1 MSKYSYSPVD
11 SASSQIRLLTIPKD
25 VRLILGRSSFA
36 PLTGQLQNYYLPVST
51 LPRTQRLLRSSQLP
65 TFYALSY
72 VWGNSAEKREIL
84 IDGNSVPISHNLY
97 DALRAMQ
104 KDAVGD
110 VRVWA
115 DAICICQEDLVERSA
130 QILLMREIYHT
141 ATEVRIWLGPGSEN
155 GTRCLQ
161 FIKSLTGAPASVWDP
176 SETEDDAIEEATMQ
190 MLTATMGGLA
200 RGLMRTGE
208 AFNQIA
214 DIIEPPARDDKAQLL
229 LDPDQNLSLHQ
240 ESIESISKWRPSSRR
255 LAKVN
260 GEGGFSDI
268 ANLIDRIFLWSDWFS
283 RMWVVQVST
292 SPKSCLFR
300 A

>member
-25 VRLILGRSSFA
+25 VRLILGRSSVA
-36 PLTGQLQNYYLPVST
+36 PLTGQLQNYNLPVST
-51 LPRTQRLLRSSQLP
+51 LSRTQRLLRSSQLP

-84 IDGNSVPISHNLY
+84 IDGNSVPISRNLY

-104 KDAVGD
+104 KDAFGD
-110 VRVWA
+110 IRVWA

-161 FIKSLTGAPASVWDP
+161 FIKSLTGASASVWDP
-176 SETEDDAIEEATMQ
+176 S
-190 MLTATMGGLA
+190 
-200 RGLMRTGE
+200 
-208 AFNQIA
+208 
-214 DIIEPPARDDKAQLL
+214 
-229 LDPDQNLSLHQ
+229 
-240 ESIESISKWRPSSRR
+240 
-255 LAKVN
+255 
-260 GEGGFSDI
+260 
-268 ANLIDRIFLWSDWFS
+268 
-283 RMWVVQVST
+283 
-292 SPKSCLFR
+292 
-300 A
+300 